1 MIRIVLVVFLAVS
14 LTPERTNAQKDL
26 VLRTRVE
33 PVAVEIQHMTGDS
46 TAVTK
51 KSGTDLFRASVTPSV
66 RSQSTKVDP
75 AESIRLGK
83 GLPRFRDSLII
94 LPARLPERFSRRAR
108 GMLEYFKP
116 SRWKDAG
123 RSQ

>member
-14 LTPERTNAQKDL
+14 LTPERTNALKDL

-51 KSGTDLFRASVTPSV
+51 
-66 RSQSTKVDP
+66 
-75 AESIRLGK
+75 IRH
-83 GLPRFRDSLII
+83 
-94 LPARLPERFSRRAR
+94 
-108 GMLEYFKP
+108 
-116 SRWKDAG
+116 
-123 RSQ
+123 